1 MGAIT
6 REKGVLKLVHPG
18 RYIEIHTQP
27 ITAAEVMR
35 KNPRHS
41 ITRPDVFEFTY
52 IVVKAEA
59 ILVLGKVFFIVP
71 VMSLAPIPTDALL
84 NIILFGLCNPQG
96 FVPGPNLP
104 FLRPSSQR
112 IYHP

>member
-1 MGAIT
+1 
-6 REKGVLKLVHPG
+6 
-18 RYIEIHTQP
+18 
-27 ITAAEVMR
+27 MR

-71 VMSLAPIPTDALL
+71 VMSLALIPTDALL
-84 NIILFGLCNPQG
+84 NIFLFGLCNPQG
-96 FVPGPNLP
+96 FVSGPDLLFFGPNP
-104 FLRPSSQR
+104 QR